1 MSAEVGYQKESRPHI
16 TLNHVDGPML
26 CMRDGRVH
34 WLTWRERI
42 ALFFGKIDALDLERK
57 HWNRW
62 DNQ

>member
-1 MSAEVGYQKESRPHI
+1 MSDIGYPSGSLPHI
-16 TLNHVDGPML
+16 QLNHVDGPML

-42 ALFFGKIDALDLERK
+42 ALFLRKTDAIALESK

-62 DNQ
+62 DK